1 MQSVNIICIGKIKE
15 KYLADAIKEYSTR
28 LTPFCK
34 FQIIE
39 LDEYRL
45 PDKPS
50 QAQIKACLEE
60 EGKKILS
67 KISRS
72 SFVIPM
78 CIEGKT
84 VSSEELSAIIRDAGV
99 SGRSTVDFVIGGSFG
114 LSDEVKNRGDLR
126 ISMGRMTF
134 PHQLAR
140 VMLCEQLYRAF
151 SITNGGQYHK

>member
-15 KYLADAIKEYSTR
+15 KYLTDAIKEYSTR

-50 QAQIKACLEE
+50 EAQIKTCIEE

-67 KISRS
+67 KISKGS
-72 SFVIPM
+72 YVIPM
-78 CIEGKT
+78 CIEGKLA
-84 VSSEELSAIIRDAGV
+84 SSEELSAIIRDAGV
-99 SGRSTVDFVIGGSFG
+99 SGKSTVDFVIGGSFG
-114 LSDEVKNRGDLR
+114 LSEEVKKRGDFRL
-126 ISMGRMTF
+126 SMGRMTF

-140 VMLCEQLYRAF
+140 VMLSEQIYRSF
-151 SITNGGQYHK
+151 QIMTGGKYHK

>member
-1 MQSVNIICIGKIKE
+1 MQSVNIICIGKLKE

-50 QAQIKACLEE
+50 QAQIKTCLEE

-67 KISRS
+67 KISKG

-78 CIEGKT
+78 CIEGKL
-84 VSSEELSAIIRDAGV
+84 VSSEELSGIIRDAGV

-114 LSDEVKNRGDLR
+114 LSDEVKSRGDFRL
-126 ISMGRMTF
+126 SMGRMTF

-140 VMLCEQLYRAF
+140 VMLSEQIYRSF
-151 SITNGGQYHK
+151 QIMTGGKYHK

>member
-140 VMLCEQLYRAF
+140 VMLSEQIYRSF
-151 SITNGGQYHK
+151 QIMTGGKYHK

>member
-39 LDEYRL
+39 LEEYRL

-50 QAQIKACLEE
+50 QAQIKTCLEE

-67 KISRS
+67 KIAKG

-78 CIEGKT
+78 CIEGKLA
-84 VSSEELSAIIRDAGV
+84 SSEELSAVVQDAGV
-99 SGRSTVDFVIGGSFG
+99 SGRSTVDFIIGGSFG
-114 LSDEVKNRGDLR
+114 LSDEVKSRGDFRL
-126 ISMGRMTF
+126 SMGRMTF

-140 VMLCEQLYRAF
+140 VMLTEQIYRSF
-151 SITNGGQYHK
+151 QIMTGGKYHK

>member
-15 KYLADAIKEYSTR
+15 KYLTDAIREYSTR

-50 QAQIKACLEE
+50 DAQIKTCIEE

-67 KISRS
+67 KISKGS
-72 SFVIPM
+72 YVIPM
-78 CIEGKT
+78 CIEGKLA
-84 VSSEELSAIIRDAGV
+84 SSEELSGIISNAGV
-99 SGRSTVDFVIGGSFG
+99 SGKSTVDFVIGGSFG
-114 LSDEVKNRGDLR
+114 LSEDVKKRGNFCL
-126 ISMGRMTF
+126 SMGRMTF

-140 VMLCEQLYRAF
+140 VMLSEQIYRSF
-151 SITNGGQYHK
+151 QIMTGGKYHK